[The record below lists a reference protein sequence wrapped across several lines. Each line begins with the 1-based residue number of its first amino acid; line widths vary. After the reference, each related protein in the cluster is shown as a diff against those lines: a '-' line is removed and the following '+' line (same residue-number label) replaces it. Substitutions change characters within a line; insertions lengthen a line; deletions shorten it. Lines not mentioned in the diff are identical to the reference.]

1 MEAAKNG
8 KWEGFT
14 RIFHDQGDFKI
25 TEPLITVEAGNN
37 TNVYSELKSFGF
49 DSLLW
54 DRQS

>member
-1 MEAAKNG
+1 MG

-49 DSLLW
+49 DSSLW